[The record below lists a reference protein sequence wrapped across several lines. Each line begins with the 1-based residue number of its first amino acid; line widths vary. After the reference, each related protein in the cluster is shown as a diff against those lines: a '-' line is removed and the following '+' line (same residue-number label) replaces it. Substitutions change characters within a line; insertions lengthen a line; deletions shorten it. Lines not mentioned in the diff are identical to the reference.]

1 MRLDD
6 LILKSSETTLPL
18 DEIHL
23 SAHKKEQ
30 LYQMLDEFNYF
41 EALKKYDLPIANKVL
56 LHGHTGCGKTAT
68 AKAIAQELDKE
79 IIILNLGSFV
89 SSKLGETA
97 RNITNIFKKA
107 ARQKA
112 VLFLD
117 EFDYIGKVRDYD
129 SKDSGEM
136 KRIVNTII
144 QLIDYL
150 PNDTLLVAATNY
162 VEIIDTALLRR
173 FQVKLQYNL
182 PTKEA
187 LDTYY
192 DDMLKKYPTQY
203 QKFTRTYNISYA
215 EAKDII
221 THSVKKQIIATEKK
235 NAAEQKHYLF
245 SYGTLQLE
253 KVQQETYNRILSGSK
268 DSLSNYTLKSLEITD
283 TEVLSK
289 SERKFH
295 PIAVKTSNSDDFIE
309 GIIFELTAQELS
321 DTDAYE
327 VEEYKRVLETFNSG
341 KEAWIYVAKN
351 M

>member
-6 LILKSSETTLPL
+6 LILKSTETSISL

-23 SAHKKEQ
+23 STHNKEQ
-30 LYQMLDEFNYF
+30 VQQMLDEFNHF
-41 EALKKYDLPIANKVL
+41 EALMQYDLPIANKVL

-68 AKAIAQELDKE
+68 AKAIAQELHKE

-97 RNITNIFKKA
+97 RNITNIFKKV

-144 QLIDYL
+144 QLIDYI
-150 PNDTLLVAATNY
+150 PNDTLLIAATNY

-173 FQVKLQYNL
+173 FQVRLQYNL

-187 LDTYY
+187 LDRYY
-192 DDMLKKYPTQY
+192 DDILKKYPKQY
-203 QKFTRTYNISYA
+203 QKLTRVYDISYA
-215 EAKDII
+215 EAKDIV
-221 THSVKKQIIATEKK
+221 THSIKKQIITAEKNK
-235 NAAEQKHYLF
+235 ASEKKHYLF

-268 DSLSNYTLKSLEITD
+268 DSLTNYKLESLEITN
-283 TEVLSK
+283 TEVLAK
-289 SERKFH
+289 SEQKFH
-295 PIAVKTSNSDDFIE
+295 PIAVKTLNSEDHIE
-309 GIIFELTAQELS
+309 GVIFEITEQELL
-321 DTDAYE
+321 DTDTYE

-341 KEAWIYVAKN
+341 KEAWVYVAKN
-351 M
+351 T